1 MTNDQNPTYLAAQ
14 LSDIATL
21 LNFMQAYY
29 ALDHLPIDREG
40 AGAALKGILQDGS
53 LGEVWLIQ
61 ADNQSIGYVVLT
73 LGYSLEFLGRDA
85 FVDELYIQAD
95 YRRQGIGSKTLTFI
109 QERCQALGV
118 KALHLE
124 VERENTQA
132 QAVYRKVGF
141 EDHDRYLLTKWI
153 RE

>member
-1 MTNDQNPTYLAAQ
+1 MFPTYRAAQ
-14 LSDIATL
+14 LSDLEIL
-21 LNFMQAYY
+21 LQFMQELY
-29 ALDHLPIDREG
+29 AFDRLPFDCEG
-40 AGAALKGILQDGS
+40 ACAALEGILQDSS

-61 ADNQSIGYVVLT
+61 LAEKPIGYVVLT

-85 FVDELYIQAD
+85 FVDELYIQAA
-95 YRRQGIGSKTLTFI
+95 YRRQGIGSKTLKFV
-109 QERCQALGV
+109 EDRCKELGV

-153 RE
+153 KE